1 MEKSANYFIVGLFA
15 TGTILAIFLFLVW
28 LASPR
33 DEKDYDFYTV
43 EFSDSISGLEEGSN
57 VEYKGVKVGK
67 VMKLRLAKGND
78 ELVYAD
84 IGVGK
89 DTPVRAHTKVTLE
102 TQGIT
107 GLVRIEMAT
116 ANDDRDPPP
125 MKEGEKYPV
134 LQGEGSKLYKAL
146 EDLPGITEK
155 ILSIATK
162 FDGLLDDP
170 TRAALKQTAL
180 NIENMSRDMNGL
192 LSPPNVA
199 NVSAMIGNLSVSSAQ
214 VPEMVDHLKR
224 TADQMDAAA
233 ANLNGIIAR
242 NKGHINRFAA
252 EGLPQI
258 TAASREAKGTAA
270 SLRGLADKLK
280 DDPSQIIY
288 QPSARGVEIPR

>member
-1 MEKSANYFIVGLFA
+1 MEKSANYFIVGLFT
-15 TGTILAIFLFLVW
+15 TGSIVAIVLFLVW

-33 DEKDYDFYTV
+33 DERKFEFYTV
-43 EFSDSISGLEEGSN
+43 EFLDSISGLEEGSN

-67 VMKLRLAKGND
+67 VMKLRLAEGND
-78 ELVYAD
+78 ELIYVD
-84 IGVGK
+84 IGVEKG
-89 DTPVRAHTKVTLE
+89 TPVSAHTKVTLE

-116 ANDDRDPPP
+116 ENSDREPPQ
-125 MKEGEKYPV
+125 MKEGQRYPV
-134 LQGEGSKLYKAL
+134 LRGEGSKLYKAL
-146 EDLPGITEK
+146 ENLPEITEK

-162 FDGLLDDP
+162 FDGLLDDG
-170 TRAALKQTAL
+170 TRAALKQTVL
-180 NIENMSRDMNGL
+180 NVEGMSRDMNGL

-199 NVSAMIGNLSVSSAQ
+199 NVSAMIGNLSVASAQ
-214 VPEMVDHLKR
+214 VPDMVEHLKR

-233 ANLNGIIAR
+233 ANLNGIISR

-270 SLRGLADKLK
+270 SLRGLADKLR
-280 DDPSQIIY
+280 DDPSRVIY
-288 QPSARGVEIPR
+288 QPAARGVEIPR

>member
-1 MEKSANYFIVGLFA
+1 MEKSANYFIVGLFT

-28 LASPR
+28 LASPK

-67 VMKLRLAKGND
+67 VIKLRLDKEND

-89 DTPVRAHTKVTLE
+89 ETPVRAHTKVSLE

-107 GLVRIEMAT
+107 GLVRIELAT
-116 ANDDRDPPP
+116 RNDDRELPQK
-125 MKEGEKYPV
+125 KEGEKYPI
-134 LQGEGSKLYKAL
+134 LHGEGSKLYKAL
-146 EDLPGITEK
+146 EDLPEITEK

-162 FDGLLDDP
+162 FDGLLDDG
-170 TRAALKQTAL
+170 TRAALKQTAR

-199 NVSAMIGNLSVSSAQ
+199 NVSAMISNLSVSSAQ
-214 VPEMVDHLKR
+214 VPELVDHLKK

-233 ANLNGIIAR
+233 TNLNGIIAR

>member
-28 LASPR
+28 LASPK
-33 DEKDYDFYTV
+33 DEKDYNFFTV
-43 EFSDSISGLEEGSN
+43 EFTDSISGLEEGSN

-89 DTPVRAHTKVTLE
+89 DTPVRAHTKITLE

-116 ANDDRDPPP
+116 KNDDKDPPP

-134 LQGEGSKLYKAL
+134 LKGEGSKLYKAL
-146 EDLPGITEK
+146 EDLPEITEK

-233 ANLNGIIAR
+233 ANLNGIISR

-280 DDPSQIIY
+280 DDPSRIIY
-288 QPSARGVEIPR
+288 QPSARGVEIPK